1 MSKSDTATC
10 QDDIKSM
17 RLYCNID
24 RIWNELG
31 ELGWSNETKE
41 VIPVETMNKFDCYD
55 YSGGEDLI
63 NALPSLH
70 EDSYVLDIGA
80 GLGGPARH
88 LSNQTKCNVI
98 GVELQN
104 DVATLGNQLSQV
116 CNIKNDVH
124 IIAGD
129 FTDVSIS
136 LHPGPC
142 ENNSY
147 DAAFSI
153 LVILHIPMEA
163 RVSLFKR
170 CFDLLKP
177 GGKLYIEDFFLQPS
191 GGELLTDEE
200 VRLMRDEIS
209 IPNAHLP
216 TREEY
221 IAQVE
226 SIGFS
231 DVEFED
237 VSETWTNF
245 TSGRLDLWCEQRER
259 HERVHNEATWQSLH
273 TFYSAVVSMFKSGKM
288 GGVKLV
294 LTKK

>member
-1 MSKSDTATC
+1 MSDS
-10 QDDIKSM
+10 QVDIKSM
-17 RLYCNID
+17 QLYCNID
-24 RIWNELG
+24 RIWNELR
-31 ELGWSNETKE
+31 ELGWSNESKE

-55 YSGGEDLI
+55 YSGGEDLT
-63 NALPSLH
+63 NAFPSLH
-70 EDSYVLDIGA
+70 EGSHVLDVGS

-88 LSNQTKCNVI
+88 LSSQTKCNVI
-98 GVELQN
+98 GVELQE

-116 CNIKNDVH
+116 CNIHDKVH
-124 IIAGD
+124 IVAGD
-129 FTDVSIS
+129 FTDPSVS
-136 LHPGPC
+136 LQPGPC
-142 ENNSY
+142 QDSSY

-170 CFDLLKP
+170 CFELLKP
-177 GGKLYIEDFFLQPS
+177 GGKLYIEDFFLQPC

-200 VRLMRDEIS
+200 VRLMKDEIS
-209 IPNAHLP
+209 IPDANLP
-216 TREEY
+216 TREDY
-221 IAQVE
+221 ISQVE

-237 VSETWTNF
+237 VTEAWTAF
-245 TSGRLDLWCEQRER
+245 TSERLGVWCEQRER

-273 TFYSAVVSMFKSGKM
+273 TFYSAVVTMFKSGKM
-288 GGVKLV
+288 GGVKLI